1 MSRYRFGPFV
11 LDQRAYQL
19 TGAAGT
25 IELSPK
31 AIDLLLLFVN
41 EPGVLFTKDGIFD
54 RLWPDVTVT
63 DNALTQVISELR
75 QALGDKP
82 SAPKFIETVARRGYR
97 WIADVATEGQ
107 SGATAPAAA
116 QHLSLDGPAAQ
127 AAQLQ
132 SAIVTALMA
141 GLRVTIA
148 ATPTQPGSARETS
161 SLEAHRLTSDGRVK
175 LETLEPKAIQSA
187 AADFT
192 RAIALDPSYTAAH
205 IGLAHARYW
214 MFQAT
219 RARNR
224 PDLAELNAAIAHA
237 ERAAALDPASP
248 EPHAAL
254 AFFLCMTPRVE
265 DARREGRLAVAIDP
279 GNWRHQFQLGVAAW
293 GSERLECL
301 AGVMRQFPALTHAH
315 FASAMVHIARNDL
328 DAADLVLSEGLE
340 TQRQTAS
347 DRLPGRGLHWL
358 RGLIAFRRTDAAA
371 AERDF
376 AAELAA
382 VGGDL
387 FAAEFAMNAASAQGF
402 LALEAGDAEGALARF
417 SAALERVPDDARSWA
432 GLAEARK
439 RLGQARKAKE
449 ARERAEDARRDLA
462 SHGREAE
469 AAMAAACALTLGGD
483 LPAACAEIG
492 RLLDATPP
500 GLPGWTTPVEPWLRQ
515 HLDRPDVRSLL
526 TRLADRSK

>member
-1 MSRYRFGPFV
+1 MARFRFGPFL
-11 LDQRAYQL
+11 LDQRAYLL

-25 IELSPK
+25 VELSPR
-31 AIDLLLLFVN
+31 AIDLLLLLVN

-82 SAPKFIETVARRGYR
+82 AAPQFIETVARRGYR
-97 WIADVATEGQ
+97 WIAAVEVE
-107 SGATAPAAA
+107 GATSPMQTQAA
-116 QHLSLDGPAAQ
+116 QNITLEGPAAQ
-127 AAQLQ
+127 AAHLQ

-148 ATPTQPGSARETS
+148 TTPTQPGSARETS

-187 AADFT
+187 VADFT

-205 IGLAHARYW
+205 IGLAHARFW

-224 PDLAELNAAIAHA
+224 PDRAELDAAIAHA

-254 AFFLCMTPRVE
+254 ALFLSMTSRVE
-265 DARREGRLAVAIDP
+265 DARREGRLAVSIDP
-279 GNWRHQFQLGVAAW
+279 GNWRHQFQLGVAVW
-293 GSERLECL
+293 GHERLECL
-301 AGVMRQFPALTHAH
+301 SGVMRQFPTLTHAH
-315 FASAMVHIARNDL
+315 FAAAMVHVARNDL
-328 DAADLVLSEGLE
+328 AAADAVLAEGLD
-340 TQRQTAS
+340 TQKRTAS

-358 RGLIAFRRTDAAA
+358 RGLIAFRLGDAAA
-371 AERDF
+371 ARRECD
-376 AAELAA
+376 AELDSD
-382 VGGDL
+382 GDDL
-387 FAAEFAMNAASAQGF
+387 FAAEFAMDAESALGF
-402 LALEAGDAEGALARF
+402 LALADGDAKGAGARFTRALAR
-417 SAALERVPDDARSWA
+417 VPDHARSWT
-432 GLAEARK
+432 GLAAARK
-439 RLGQARKAKE
+439 QLGDVRRASE

-462 SHGREAE
+462 SHGRQAE
-469 AAMAAACALTLGGD
+469 ASMAAALAHTLDDD
-483 LPAACAEIG
+483 LPAACREIS

-500 GLPGWTTPVEPWLRQ
+500 GLPGWTTPVEPWLRP
-515 HLDRPDVRSLL
+515 HLDRPDVKALL
-526 TRLADRSK
+526 KRLADRAS

>member
-1 MSRYRFGPFV
+1 MARYRFGPFV
-11 LDQRAYQL
+11 LDQRAYLL
-19 TGAAGT
+19 TGEAGT
-25 IELSPK
+25 VELSPK
-31 AIDLLLLFVN
+31 AIDLLLLLVN
-41 EPGVLFTKDGIFD
+41 EPGVLFTKDGIFE

-82 SAPKFIETVARRGYR
+82 SSPKFIETVARRGYR
-97 WIADVATEGQ
+97 WIAPVETEGGGAA
-107 SGATAPAAA
+107 SGAAV
-116 QHLSLDGPAAQ
+116 QHLTLDGPAAQ

-214 MFQAT
+214 NFQAT

-237 ERAAALDPASP
+237 ERAAALDPASA

-279 GNWRHQFQLGVAAW
+279 GNWRYQFQLGAAAW
-293 GSERLECL
+293 GRERLECL
-301 AGVMRQFPALTHAH
+301 TSVMHQFPALTHAH
-315 FASAMVHIARNDL
+315 FAAAMVHIARNDL
-328 DAADLVLSEGLE
+328 DAADAVLSEGLE
-340 TQRQTAS
+340 TQRHSAS

-358 RGLIAFRRTDAAA
+358 CGLIAFRRGNAAA
-371 AERDF
+371 AKRAF

-382 VGGDL
+382 DGDDL
-387 FAAEFAMNAASAQGF
+387 FAAEFAMDAESAHGF
-402 LALEAGDAEGALARF
+402 VALAEGDAEGALARF
-417 SAALERVPDDARSWA
+417 SAALERVPDHARSWS
-432 GLAEARK
+432 GLAEART
-439 RLGQARKAKE
+439 RLGDKRKAKD
-449 ARERAEDARRDLA
+449 ARERAADARRDLA

-469 AAMAAACALTLGGD
+469 AAMAAALELTLGGD
-483 LPAACAEIG
+483 VPAACAEIA
-492 RLLDATPP
+492 RLLDQTPP
-500 GLPGWTTPVEPWLRQ
+500 GLPGWTTPVEPWLRP
-515 HLDRPDVRSLL
+515 HLDRPEVQALL
-526 TRLADRSK
+526 KRLADRAN